1 MVSGIPRETKTQKLA
16 QKLAAP
22 LEAREAILFLPTEK
36 RMTTYPDLEQFRF
49 LCKDDESFAQLS
61 AALAERE
68 AALFALSEQ
77 SKFSKQIHT
86 KNNTKGKSQKPI
98 NPKKTNKQ
106 TQQSEQSSGDLSALS
121 PFQSSASANAAFIN
135 TVVGASEKDENPI
148 QNAFQGW
155 LAQVIDS
162 LLPDTI
168 YLYMPK
174 SRRYIYVNQAITRYG
189 YTPEQIL
196 GGAVDMTVEHIHPDD
211 RAQVLELH
219 KERLRLANEQTA
231 QNDGAEPFFEA
242 QCRMRC
248 ADGSYR
254 WVQDCR
260 YVMEREASG
269 EVKTILGYLHDI
281 HSLKEAQERLEY
293 HSELEKTTASV
304 SRMFAK
310 TPIAGIDRAIVETLR
325 QIGTQTR
332 ADHAYIYLS
341 PEPSLQKALKTQERV
356 EVMRDAYT
364 WAAPSV
370 PPIQIREIT
379 PATLRWAFDRLEQLR
394 SLQIAR
400 LDSLPEE
407 AVEMRQM
414 LEASGT
420 KSLLVVPLH
429 IEGRVI
435 GLLGV
440 SSVNLERV
448 WAKEEV
454 RMLRLIAETIVHA
467 FERKFA
473 EQALRESEARFRTI
487 FNCAPLA
494 ISILTPKGE
503 VLVCNKQLE
512 RFLGYTEDDVRGRN
526 FLDFVR
532 PEDRDR
538 SAELFYELLTGSIDS
553 YTLELQY
560 LHKSGAPIWTNV
572 TTSLVRDANGKP
584 TFVIRMLENI
594 AERKAALAN
603 MQHYTTLVSEQ
614 KEVLERQSDILLK
627 LNGELLQKQRELE
640 ELNKSKDKFFS
651 IISHDL
657 RSPFSSLLGI
667 SRLLAESATD
677 LERDEIKEL
686 AGALHSQ
693 ALNVFDFME
702 NLLKWAQAHTGRMKF
717 EPTVLPLR
725 EITAPVEALLR
736 ENAAA
741 KSITLRN
748 ECPEEI
754 TVFADENMMRSVVQN
769 LVSNALKFTPV
780 GGSVVI
786 SARQSLKKSSLVEI
800 SVRDSG
806 IGMSREDAAKLFRI
820 DVVHTTKGT
829 ADETG
834 TGLGLI
840 LCKELVEKNGG
851 TIWVES
857 EEGSGTTFTFT
868 LPLAKSL

>member
-1 MVSGIPRETKTQKLA
+1 MDVGVSRQTKTQKRI
-16 QKLAAP
+16 KKFAAP
-22 LEAREAILFLPTEK
+22 LSEHNNIAVAK
-36 RMTTYPDLEQFRF
+36 RHSSQTDKRIMIRTDMEQFRA

-61 AALAERE
+61 ALLAERE
-68 AALFALSEQ
+68 AALSAPSGQPNNEQLNNEQ
-77 SKFSKQIHT
+77 SPKEQ
-86 KNNTKGKSQKPI
+86 
-98 NPKKTNKQ
+98 PKKKRKAAAEPVAIAN
-106 TQQSEQSSGDLSALS
+106 E
-121 PFQSSASANAAFIN
+121 ASADA
-135 TVVGASEKDENPI
+135 TLQDENPV

-155 LAQVIDS
+155 LAKVIDS
-162 LLPDTI
+162 LLPDAI
-168 YLYMPK
+168 YLYLPE

-196 GGAVDMTVEHIHPDD
+196 GGEVDMTVGHIHPDD
-211 RAQVLELH
+211 RERVLELH
-219 KERLRLANEQTA
+219 KERLLWANEQQTS
-231 QNDGAEPFFEA
+231 NDGKDPFFEA

-260 YVMEREASG
+260 YVMERAVNG
-269 EVKTILGYLHDI
+269 EVRTILGYLHDI
-281 HSLKEAQERLEY
+281 HSLKEAQELLEY
-293 HSELEKTTASV
+293 HSELEKTTADI
-304 SRMFAK
+304 SRTFAK
-310 TPIAGIDRAIVETLR
+310 SPITEIDTAMMKSLR
-325 QIGTQTR
+325 QIGEKTR
-332 ADHAYIYLS
+332 SDRAYIFLS
-341 PEPSLQKALKTQERV
+341 PEPSLQKALKTNERV
-356 EVMRDAYT
+356 EIMRDAYN
-364 WAAPSV
+364 WSAPNV
-370 PPIQIREIT
+370 APIQIREIA
-379 PATLRWAFDRLEQLR
+379 PATLSWAFDRLEQLR

-407 AVEMRQM
+407 ARAVRQM

-440 SSVNLERV
+440 SSVSVERV

-487 FNCAPLA
+487 FDRAPLA
-494 ISILTPKGE
+494 VSILNPKGE
-503 VLVCNKQLE
+503 VLSCTKQLE
-512 RFLGYTEDDVRGRN
+512 RFLGYTENDVRGRN
-526 FLDFVR
+526 FIDFVR
-532 PEDRDR
+532 PDDRDR
-538 SAELFYELLTGSIDS
+538 SAELFYELLTGSVDS

-560 LHKSGAPIWTNV
+560 LHKNGAPIWTNV
-572 TTSLVRDANGKP
+572 TASLVRDAKGKP
-584 TFVIRMLENI
+584 AFVIRMLENI

-614 KEVLERQSDILLK
+614 KEALERQSDMLLK

-640 ELNKSKDKFFS
+640 ELNQSKDKFFS
-651 IISHDL
+651 LISHDL

-667 SRLLAESATD
+667 SRLLADSATD
-677 LERDEIKEL
+677 LEREEIKEL
-686 AGALHSQ
+686 ADALNTQ
-693 ALNVFDFME
+693 ARNVFDFME

-717 EPTVLPLR
+717 EPTVLALR

-741 KSITLRN
+741 KSIVLRD
-748 ECPEEI
+748 ECSQEI
-754 TVFADENMMRSVVQN
+754 SVFADENMMRSVVQN

-780 GGSVVI
+780 GGSVII
-786 SARQSLKKSSLVEI
+786 SAQQSLKKSSLVEI

-851 TIWVES
+851 TIWVDS
-857 EEGSGTTFTFT
+857 KEGAGTTFSFT